1 MAGIVVN
8 LPIALL
14 NSETFCGLSTA
25 ARAALMQAMLVT
37 MRAETDGTTNV
48 TQIRRTMPLD
58 EQTAADI
65 RQGLAELEQVGYV
78 RLDGDTVT
86 FPRWLD
92 PLTEGG
98 LGQTAMEKI
107 RVNRKN
113 ATNRQRNK
121 RAREK
126 QELEKGRQLQ
136 AAVDNGQ
143 LVRAEHQQS
152 VTGGVTRDSRVSQIK
167 SNQIKSNLNQIQRG
181 DDEKIKT
188 NNQLTNEQAEH
199 YRQAITSTSD
209 LNTLHD
215 LEGELHELGVLDADH
230 YPGGGSWQALI
241 NVRGQNL
248 TRSGFGGG

>member
-25 ARAALMQAMLVT
+25 ARAVLMQAMLVT
-37 MRAETDGTTNV
+37 MRAETDGTISAA
-48 TQIRRTMPLD
+48 QIRRTMPLD

-65 RQGLAELEQVGYV
+65 RQGLTELAQVGYV

-98 LGQTAMEKI
+98 LEQTPMEKI
-107 RVNRKN
+107 RANRKN

-152 VTGGVTRDSRVSQIK
+152 VTGGVTRDTRVSQIK
-167 SNQIKSNLNQIQRG
+167 SNQIKLNQIQRG

-199 YRQAITSTSD
+199 YRQAITSTLD

-215 LEGELHELGVLDADH
+215 LEGELHELGVLDTDH
-230 YPGGGSWQALI
+230 YPGGGRWQDLI
-241 NVRGQNL
+241 NVRRQNL